1 MFVPPV
7 ADLVMRLHVSYE
19 GDVPGDKNKKV
30 EIGQRWVREQSPG
43 AGLFSPPLPLGLWL
57 RGAPRKHNRPGPSS
71 EQLQISDPG
80 RKMQEWWEDSERTQG
95 GYWHCGSHSV
105 GHQHSGSYI
114 MCPLVQRSV
123 LVTVS
128 TAVMKT
134 P

>member
-19 GDVPGDKNKKV
+19 GDKIKKV

-57 RGAPRKHNRPGPSS
+57 RGAPRKHHRPGPSS
-71 EQLQISDPG
+71 KQLQISDPG

-95 GYWHCGSHSV
+95 HTVWGTSTV
-105 GHQHSGSYI
+105 GHTLCVY
-114 MCPLVQRSV
+114 
-123 LVTVS
+123 
-128 TAVMKT
+128 
-134 P
+134 